1 MNSFTFNGKS
11 SNNILDEE
19 LFICEFESIDA
30 LPTITREIVKGEVN
44 RYRNVAN
51 YFGTKDSETL
61 QLSIGIVKS
70 SGKPFSI
77 EDRDNVEG
85 WLVDNDIPKPLVITD
100 KKGKQSIFFGIV
112 SSYEWRV
119 AGSLVIGLSMI
130 FECDSKY
137 YYEAEEYNFNVQN
150 NSSYVLNNTSKET
163 VTYPVLLVK
172 NMSGT
177 EKVFKIKNSKDN
189 DYFEIKVSSNST
201 VEIDCSLC
209 MITSGQSYSDLGLED
224 KNYINWPKLYK
235 GKNQLVCE
243 GSNFEVTI
251 KLKSKKLGLGS
262 YFGDHFS
269 KSYW

>member
-11 SNNILDEE
+11 STNILDEE

-51 YFGTKDSETL
+51 YFGVKDSETL
-61 QLSIGIVKS
+61 QLSIGFVKS

-77 EDRDNVEG
+77 EDRDEVEG

-100 KKGKQSIFFGIV
+100 KKGKQSIFNGIV
-112 SSYEWRV
+112 SSYEWHV

-137 YYEAEEYNFNVQN
+137 YYEAEEYNFEVLN

-224 KNYINWPKLYK
+224 KNYINWLKLYK
-235 GKNQLVCE
+235 GENQLVCE
-243 GSNFEVTI
+243 GGNFEA
-251 KLKSKKLGLGS
+251 
-262 YFGDHFS
+262 
-269 KSYW
+269 

>member
-11 SNNILDEE
+11 STNILDEE

-61 QLSIGIVKS
+61 QLSIGFVKS

-77 EDRDNVEG
+77 EDRDEVEG

-100 KKGKQSIFFGIV
+100 KKGKQSIFNGIV
-112 SSYEWRV
+112 SSYEWHV

-137 YYEAEEYNFNVQN
+137 YYEAEEYNTT
-150 NSSYVLNNTSKET
+150 SSAPALS
-163 VTYPVLLVK
+163 
-172 NMSGT
+172 
-177 EKVFKIKNSKDN
+177 
-189 DYFEIKVSSNST
+189 
-201 VEIDCSLC
+201 
-209 MITSGQSYSDLGLED
+209 
-224 KNYINWPKLYK
+224 
-235 GKNQLVCE
+235 
-243 GSNFEVTI
+243 
-251 KLKSKKLGLGS
+251 
-262 YFGDHFS
+262 
-269 KSYW
+269 

>member
-11 SNNILDEE
+11 STNILDEE
-19 LFICEFESIDA
+19 LFICEFESIDV

-61 QLSIGIVKS
+61 QLSIGLVKS

-77 EDRDNVEG
+77 EDRDYVEG
-85 WLVDNDIPKPLVITD
+85 WLVDNDVPKPLVITD
-100 KKGKQSIFFGIV
+100 KKGKQSTFNGIV

-119 AGSLVIGLSMI
+119 AGSFVIGLSMI

-137 YYEAEEYNFNVQN
+137 WYEEEEHNFNVQN
-150 NSSYVLNNTSKET
+150 NSSYVFNNTSKET
-163 VTYPVLLVK
+163 VTYPILLVK
-172 NMSGT
+172 NMDGT
-177 EKVFKIKNSKDN
+177 GNVFKIKNSKDDN
-189 DYFEIKVSSNST
+189 YFEIRIFSNST

-209 MITSGQSYSDLGLED
+209 MVTSGQSYSDLELENKD
-224 KNYINWPKLYK
+224 YINWLKLYK
-235 GKNQLVCE
+235 GENQLICE
-243 GSNFEVTI
+243 GGNFEVTI
-251 KLKSKKLGLGS
+251 KFKSKRLGLGS
-262 YFGDHFS
+262 YFGDYFS